1 MLSCKE
7 VTHLLSEAQDR
18 KITLPERV
26 NLEMHLAICK
36 GCKNFKSQMDGHFDP
51 QSHHPQTTRDKKTI
65 DKSIFCT
72 SSTTRIRTRKP
83 CLTN

>member
-26 NLEMHLAICK
+26 NLEMHLAVCK
-36 GCKNFKSQMDGHFDP
+36 GCKNFRNQRLATP
-51 QSHHPQTTRDKKTI
+51 HPLRLFSRPRQQRSTR
-65 DKSIFCT
+65 
-72 SSTTRIRTRKP
+72 
-83 CLTN
+83 

>member
-26 NLEMHLAICK
+26 NLEMHLAMCK
-36 GCKNFKSQMDGHFDP
+36 GCKNFKSQ
-51 QSHHPQTTRDKKTI
+51 
-65 DKSIFCT
+65 
-72 SSTTRIRTRKP
+72 KP
-83 CLTN
+83 GKDRRLSGLIKHQA

>member
-18 KITLPERV
+18 KITLSERV

-36 GCKNFKSQMDGHFDP
+36 GCSNFKNQMTFLR
-51 QSHHPQTTRDKKTI
+51 QACRRYLKNQEE
-65 DKSIFCT
+65 
-72 SSTTRIRTRKP
+72 
-83 CLTN
+83 TND